1 MRYLIIIFLFIAC
14 NNNKYLPPSTGS
26 DSEIL
31 FVVGDGLWSQEV
43 NELASN
49 IFEKYIVGLNQ
60 NEQEFN
66 LIQINNDEFNSILKK
81 HRNIVI
87 INDKVLVNNT
97 KKNQWANNQN
107 VFYINWQQGPQKTTK
122 TF

>member
-1 MRYLIIIFLFIAC
+1 MFLFVAC
-14 NNNKYLPPSTGS
+14 NNNKYLPSSTGS

-60 NEQEFN
+60 NEQD
-66 LIQINNDEFNSILKK
+66 LI
-81 HRNIVI
+81 
-87 INDKVLVNNT
+87 
-97 KKNQWANNQN
+97 
-107 VFYINWQQGPQKTTK
+107 
-122 TF
+122 